1 VRHGVKEKRN
11 QMRKFAYALTGAAAL
26 AFALAGAGAASASP
40 VAAAS
45 HPHVVINPASYSQ
58 YLAGYA
64 GIDNGTKA
72 YNDIRWNVTVPDEPA
87 SVPAKKV
94 AVGGVLQEFANL
106 NTGQIDPTVG
116 FGLVWGG
123 VNLGAAVC
131 PSGAASDQWVLE
143 EHEELVLTQPA
154 GRPVLPSLLTPLL
167 DGGNL
172 ICVPA
177 GTRYYSEIHD
187 STLLNEIAFVAG
199 TVEPGNDLGTGSL
212 TAFGPN
218 FRFHNF
224 GIGVDTTDGA
234 TASILQPG
242 TLAGFTRDGLTQ
254 LLAPQLKAG
263 GTNGRLTINAENLQE
278 YIGTQDGTSSGAV
291 TLNPSGLSTGSAFSV
306 TAVS

>member
-1 VRHGVKEKRN
+1 
-11 QMRKFAYALTGAAAL
+11 MRKIAYLLGSAAAVL
-26 AFALAGAGAASASP
+26 GLTLMGAGAASASAHAP
-40 VAAAS
+40 DSVK
-45 HPHVVINPASYSQ
+45 PKVVVNPASYSQ

-72 YNDIRWNVTVPDEPA
+72 YNDIRWNATLPDEPA
-87 SVPAKKV
+87 SVPAGKV
-94 AVGGVLQEFANL
+94 AVGGVLQDFANL
-106 NTGQIDPTVG
+106 NTGQVDPTVG

-131 PSGAASDQWVLE
+131 PSGSASDQWVLE
-143 EHEELVLTQPA
+143 EHEELILTQPA
-154 GRPVLPSLLTPLL
+154 GRPILPSLLTPLL

-177 GTRYYSEIHD
+177 GTQRYYSEIHD
-187 STLLNEIAFVAG
+187 STLFNEIAFVAG
-199 TVEPGNDLGTGSL
+199 TLEPGNDLGTGSL

-242 TLAGFTRDGLTQ
+242 TLAGFTRDGLTE

-278 YIGTQDGTSSGAV
+278 YIATQDGTSSGAV
-291 TLNPSGLSTGSAFSV
+291 ALQPSGLSTGSAFSV